1 MRNVIRYILP
11 GLFALLIT
19 GPLMSQPAATEMAD
33 TMRSNGKIYV
43 VVAVLS
49 TILAGLILYLVSL
62 DRRIRRME
70 RNAD

>member
-1 MRNVIRYILP
+1 MRNKNLSVKLAVMALILS
-11 GLFALLIT
+11 LQASAQEST
-19 GPLMSQPAATEMAD
+19 AEMAD
-33 TMRSNGKIYV
+33 LMRSNGKIYV

-70 RNAD
+70 RESE

>member
-1 MRNVIRYILP
+1 MRNAIRYILP
-11 GLFALLIT
+11 GLVALLIA
-19 GPLMSQPAATEMAD
+19 GPLMAQPAATEMAD

>member
-1 MRNVIRYILP
+1 MRNKNLSVMLAVMALILS
-11 GLFALLIT
+11 LQASAQEST
-19 GPLMSQPAATEMAD
+19 AEMAD
-33 TMRSNGKIYV
+33 LMRSNGKIFV

-70 RNAD
+70 RESE